1 MAVLT
6 VMHLLMRAVS
16 AIIHTDVE
24 IEVNDIGG
32 SYMIKEIVK
41 DTFLLS
47 RRSEAA
53 TLQDMQTVLDLQD
66 TLQAHADHCVGMAAN
81 MIGVLKRIIVFQDGG
96 SYVTML
102 NSVIMKTGDK
112 RYTAEEG
119 CLCHSTQKKALRY
132 EKIKVSYMDCSGK
145 KKIKTYEGFCAQII
159 QHELDHCDGILI

>member
-1 MAVLT
+1 
-6 VMHLLMRAVS
+6 
-16 AIIHTDVE
+16 
-24 IEVNDIGG
+24 
-32 SYMIKEIVK
+32 MIKEIVK

-47 RRSEAA
+47 RRCEAA
-53 TLQDMQTVLDLQD
+53 TLDDLQTVQDLQD

-96 SYVTML
+96 SYVSLL
-102 NSVIMKTGDK
+102 NTVIIKTGDK

-132 EKIKVSYMDCSGK
+132 EKIKVSYMDCCGK
-145 KKIKTYEGFCAQII
+145 KKIKAYEGFCAQII

>member
-53 TLQDMQTVLDLQD
+53 TLQDMQTVLEDR
-66 TLQAHADHCVGMAAN
+66 
-81 MIGVLKRIIVFQDGG
+81 K
-96 SYVTML
+96 
-102 NSVIMKTGDK
+102 SV
-112 RYTAEEG
+112 
-119 CLCHSTQKKALRY
+119 
-132 EKIKVSYMDCSGK
+132 V
-145 KKIKTYEGFCAQII
+145 
-159 QHELDHCDGILI
+159 

>member
-53 TLQDMQTVLDLQD
+53 TLQEMCIRDRLQVVQGCIRYGKIFGWNSRLLFYADLF
-66 TLQAHADHCVGMAAN
+66 THCV
-81 MIGVLKRIIVFQDGG
+81 
-96 SYVTML
+96 
-102 NSVIMKTGDK
+102 
-112 RYTAEEG
+112 
-119 CLCHSTQKKALRY
+119 
-132 EKIKVSYMDCSGK
+132 SGEC
-145 KKIKTYEGFCAQII
+145 IRT
-159 QHELDHCDGILI
+159 

>member
-1 MAVLT
+1 
-6 VMHLLMRAVS
+6 
-16 AIIHTDVE
+16 
-24 IEVNDIGG
+24 
-32 SYMIKEIVK
+32 MIKEIVK

-47 RRSEAA
+47 RRCEAA
-53 TLQDMQTVLDLQD
+53 TLDDLQTVQDLQD

-96 SYVTML
+96 SYVSML
-102 NSVIMKTGDK
+102 NPVIIKTGDK

-119 CLCHSTQKKALRY
+119 CLCHSTQK
-132 EKIKVSYMDCSGK
+132 IKVSYMDCCGK